1 MKRTNTVTN
10 DGFIFIS
17 GIAVSN
23 VPKKVIPVVELYGST
38 MSVSVIS
45 MASAAYPSP
54 AGSLLIHNKLP
65 SMTTMM
71 DSLEVVLEE
80 EKTDKESETLREQ
93 GLEFHDHHGRNIE
106 LKNGNR

>member
-1 MKRTNTVTN
+1 
-10 DGFIFIS
+10 
-17 GIAVSN
+17 
-23 VPKKVIPVVELYGST
+23 

-45 MASAAYPSP
+45 MASATYPSP

-65 SMTTMM
+65 SMNTMM
-71 DSLEVVLEE
+71 DSLEVVLEADLEE
-80 EKTDKESETLREQ
+80 EKADKESETLREQ

>member
-1 MKRTNTVTN
+1 
-10 DGFIFIS
+10 
-17 GIAVSN
+17 
-23 VPKKVIPVVELYGST
+23 

-80 EKTDKESETLREQ
+80 EKTDKESETQ

>member
-1 MKRTNTVTN
+1 
-10 DGFIFIS
+10 
-17 GIAVSN
+17 
-23 VPKKVIPVVELYGST
+23 

-106 LKNGNR
+106 LKNGNRYIRFSNFSCRFINPNNFSLFVL